1 MLMNICLE
9 DLAVTELEKRSE
21 EIAKRD
27 AGKLYCPAVFFGE
40 MLEARDK
47 CTEYSAIPY
56 KEFDRRSEFIRK
68 FFGHAGEN
76 VFVENGFKCDHGS
89 NIFVGD
95 NFYCNFNCTI
105 YDSCSVTI
113 GDNVMIGP
121 NVIICTATH
130 PIKVSERVN
139 EKGEELAFPINIGNN
154 VWIGGGAFI
163 NPGVTIGDGAVVA
176 SGAVVTKDVPP
187 DTLVAGVP
195 AKVKREIDN
204 GGTPQKI

>member
-1 MLMNICLE
+1 M
-9 DLAVTELEKRSE
+9 TELEKRSE

-68 FFGHAGEN
+68 FFGRAGKN

-105 YDSCSVTI
+105 YDSYTVTI
-113 GDNVMIGP
+113 GNNVMIGP
-121 NVIICTATH
+121 NVTICTATH
-130 PIKVSERVN
+130 PVEKALRLDPNQSEYAKPVT
-139 EKGEELAFPINIGNN
+139 ICDN
-154 VWIGGGAFI
+154 VWIGGGVFI
-163 NPGVTIGDGAVVA
+163 NPGVTIGEGAVIA
-176 SGAVVTKDVPP
+176 SGAVVTKDVPAN
-187 DTLVAGVP
+187 TLAAGVP
-195 AKVKREIDN
+195 AAVKKNINNE
-204 GGTPQKI
+204 